1 LFDVRGT
8 FSTDSPASPKNQ
20 AVHPVDVDELV
31 VERPQEQDGEARAIG
46 MAAIEGY
53 AAYRE
58 KLGLRSTLQGLM
70 RAALA
75 KGEAPGG
82 YVFGAPDTV
91 AAELAAF
98 GRAGLGGL
106 IIRFD
111 IGPMAAAQ
119 SRRSLRRFMAEVA
132 PALRKIVP
140 DAAVAA

>member
-31 VERPQEQDGEARAIG
+31 VERPQEQGGEARAIG
-46 MAAIEGY
+46 MAAVEGY

-82 YVFGAPDTV
+82 YVFGAPDT
-91 AAELAAF
+91 ASP
-98 GRAGLGGL
+98 RSWP
-106 IIRFD
+106 RS
-111 IGPMAAAQ
+111 AAQ